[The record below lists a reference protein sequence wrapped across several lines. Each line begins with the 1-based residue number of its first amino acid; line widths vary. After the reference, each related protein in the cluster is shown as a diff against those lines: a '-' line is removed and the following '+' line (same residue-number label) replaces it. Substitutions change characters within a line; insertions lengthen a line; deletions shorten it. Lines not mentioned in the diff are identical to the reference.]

1 MIAQPMS
8 SWQRTYVSQP
18 APGGT
23 GGIARSVLVISA
35 TRPDASVLQSRT
47 MSTLW

>member
-1 MIAQPMS
+1 MAQPMS
-8 SWQRTYVSQP
+8 SWQRTYVIQP

-23 GGIARSVLVISA
+23 GGMARSVCVISA
-35 TRPDASVLQSRT
+35 TRPEASELHSST